1 MTRKEL
7 GALKTMNDAD
17 DDAAMVCSLRN
28 LHYSVA
34 AVDAVAVFVV
44 VVKVAAVVVV
54 AVGVAEHLA
63 GCDGDDDVA
72 SDAGAV
78 VDYCLS
84 LTMAAGSVSYVYYW
98 TSRQHGKKMEVAH
111 VE

>member
-1 MTRKEL
+1 MY
-7 GALKTMNDAD
+7 GAG
-17 DDAAMVCSLRN
+17 DDAGMVCSLKN

-34 AVDAVAVFVV
+34 AVDVVAVFVV
-44 VVKVAAVVVV
+44 VAEVAAVVAV
-54 AVGVAEHLA
+54 AVGVAELIA

-72 SDAGAV
+72 SDVVAV

-84 LTMAAGSVSYVYYW
+84 LTTAAGSVSYVYCW
-98 TSRQHGKKMEVAH
+98 VSHRLEKTMVVAP